1 MDSEVRHIRQ
11 DGQPLLEDFL
21 CEAVSV
27 PDGMRTAVLDDAD
40 AVYDLVQ
47 RDVRAIYPSC
57 YEPTIVEAFC
67 RLHSRDA
74 IATDIGGGKIC
85 VLEADGNIVATG
97 TLDGNHVT
105 RVFVLPELRGCGYGS
120 AIMDELERIASRSHS
135 SVAIDSSAPAEQFY
149 LHRGYRITGSGEWV
163 IEAEDGMQAA
173 TLVYKTMEKH
183 LG

>member
-27 PDGMRTAVLDDAD
+27 PDGVRTAVLDDAD

-47 RDVRAIYPSC
+47 RDIRAIYPSC

-97 TLDGNHVT
+97 TPEDVAKVEGSFTGAYLKK
-105 RVFVLPELRGCGYGS
+105 VL
-120 AIMDELERIASRSHS
+120 
-135 SVAIDSSAPAEQFY
+135 Q
-149 LHRGYRITGSGEWV
+149 
-163 IEAEDGMQAA
+163 QA
-173 TLVYKTMEKH
+173 KDKGQME
-183 LG
+183 